1 MYYRL
6 HVAVMKHLLRISTP
20 ETKDDMTLFDRYVT
34 EATESPF
41 AQRKEKHY
49 EMWVCKSGLICV
61 WLDRGRLD
69 FCLSVVVG
77 EDTDIQSLGSRE
89 KLY

>member
-20 ETKDDMTLFDRYVT
+20 ETKDNMTLFDRYVT

-41 AQRKEKHY
+41 AQCKEKHH
-49 EMWVCKSGLICV
+49 EM
-61 WLDRGRLD
+61 
-69 FCLSVVVG
+69 
-77 EDTDIQSLGSRE
+77 
-89 KLY
+89 